1 MKKLIFALI
10 AASTAMAAAQ
20 AQNMTPQRAYIG
32 AGVASVES
40 DYSIPGA
47 TNVTSSGYKGSGK
60 VFGGVELDQ
69 TFGVEAG
76 YTDFRK
82 SRANYNRN
90 NVNGV
95 AITDG
100 YGAYVAGKATMPLNE
115 RTGLYGKLG
124 VAHTKR
130 EMTANTPGVARK
142 LSDNAV
148 YAGVGLQHAVNEQV
162 SLIAEYERYG
172 KKSDFGPK
180 PDVLTIGAK
189 YNF

>member
-10 AASTAMAAAQ
+10 AGSAAMAAQ
-20 AQNMTPQRAYIG
+20 AQTTTTAPRAYVG
-32 AGVASVES
+32 AGVASTES
-40 DYSIPGA
+40 DFRISGA
-47 TNVTSSGYKGSGK
+47 SDINKSRWKGSGK

-76 YTDFRK
+76 YTDFRR
-82 SRANYNRN
+82 SRANYAMNGTR
-90 NVNGV
+90 GV
-95 AITDG
+95 AEADG
-100 YGAYVAGKATMPLNE
+100 YGAYVAGKATAPLNE
-115 RTGLYGKLG
+115 KTAVYGKLG

-130 EMTANTPGVARK
+130 EMTATTPGVARK
-142 LSDNAV
+142 VSDNGV
-148 YAGVGLQHAVNEQV
+148 YAGIGVQHALNQQV

-172 KKSDFGPK
+172 KEADFGAK